1 MSEVENPS
9 LSGSEPQ
16 PRLSTADIASSGAR
30 SSNDVERRDYD
41 PATGA
46 DDDGAPL
53 FPQGDADRF
62 RDRWMDIQ
70 VGFVDEPRSAV
81 EQADGLVAES
91 IKRLAE
97 VFAEE
102 RARLEAQWGRGD
114 DVSTEDLRQALR
126 RYRSFFSRLLSV

>member
-1 MSEVENPS
+1 MSEVENQT
-9 LSGSEPQ
+9 LSGAEPQ
-16 PRLSTADIASSGAR
+16 PRLSTADIASSGAAPNSAGAQR
-30 SSNDVERRDYD
+30 VSD
-41 PATGA
+41 PAA
-46 DDDGAPL
+46 VSDDDGAPL
-53 FPQGDADRF
+53 FPQEDAERF
-62 RDRWMDIQ
+62 RHRWMDIQ

-102 RARLEAQWGRGD
+102 RAQLETQWGRGD

>member
-1 MSEVENPS
+1 MSEVENQS
-9 LSGSEPQ
+9 LSDAETQ
-16 PRLSTADIASSGAR
+16 PRLSTADIASSGAAPNSADTQR
-30 SSNDVERRDYD
+30 VCD
-41 PATGA
+41 PAA
-46 DDDGAPL
+46 VAEDDGAPL
-53 FPQGDADRF
+53 FPQEDAERF
-62 RDRWMDIQ
+62 RHRWMDIQ

-102 RARLEAQWGRGD
+102 RAQLERQWGRGD